1 MDLYIYTMGAACCKS
16 ADGARTGGGKASEQG
31 GTVGVMFRRIDKEGK
46 GYIDLKNLEDLMKD
60 DRTHFMGGTAAH
72 IMEKFGNDGKMTL
85 ENFSAWWGSTYTT
98 YNDDHM
104 ARLVED
110 AQQLEENDQL
120 LDIIPELPE
129 IPHNSNVAVS
139 RS

>member
-1 MDLYIYTMGAACCKS
+1 
-16 ADGARTGGGKASEQG
+16 
-31 GTVGVMFRRIDKEGK
+31 
-46 GYIDLKNLEDLMKD
+46 MKD
-60 DRTHFMGGTAAH
+60 DRTHFKGDTATH
-72 IMEKFGNDGKMTL
+72 IMEKFGNDGRMSL
-85 ENFSAWWGSTYTT
+85 DNFSAWWGSTYTT

-110 AQQLEENDQL
+110 AQEENEQQL
-120 LDIIPELPE
+120 NVIPELPE

>member
-1 MDLYIYTMGAACCKS
+1 MGAACCRS
-16 ADGARTGGGKASEQG
+16 ADGVGTGGGSARELG

-46 GYIDLKNLEDLMKD
+46 GYINLKNLEDLMKD
-60 DRTHFMGGTAAH
+60 DRTHFKGDTATH
-72 IMEKFGNDGKMTL
+72 IMEKFGNDGRMSL
-85 ENFSAWWGSTYTT
+85 DNFSAWWGSTYTT

-110 AQQLEENDQL
+110 AQEENEQQL
-120 LDIIPELPE
+120 NVIPELPE

>member
-1 MDLYIYTMGAACCKS
+1 MGACNCKS
-16 ADGARTGGGKASEQG
+16 ADGAGSGGRVDEEG
-31 GTVGVMFRRIDKEGK
+31 GTLGVMFRRIDKEGK
-46 GYIDLKNLEDLMKD
+46 GYIDLKNLEQLMKD
-60 DRTHFMGGTAAH
+60 DKTYFKGNTAAH
-72 IMEKFGNDGKMTL
+72 IMEKYGNDGQMSL
-85 ENFSAWWGSTYTT
+85 DNFAAWWGSTYTT

-110 AQQLEENDQL
+110 AQEENEH
-120 LDIIPELPE
+120 LDVIPELPE